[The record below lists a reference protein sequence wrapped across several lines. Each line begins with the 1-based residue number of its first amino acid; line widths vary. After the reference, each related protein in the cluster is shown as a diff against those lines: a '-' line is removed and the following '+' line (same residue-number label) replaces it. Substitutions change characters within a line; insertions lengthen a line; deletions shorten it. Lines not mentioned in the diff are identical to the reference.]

1 MIVLVRSL
9 SKLYLKNRF
18 TALCLSLVLFLASC
32 ERNKVYIDITGPAMG
47 TSYTIRLLPKR
58 GSNQN
63 VDLIKAKIDSTLE
76 SINNE
81 MSTYVINSDISLFNK
96 LDKNAAIVITNNF
109 RQVILQSIYWSKQS
123 NGAFDISSLP
133 LTTAWRKGKKD
144 REYEDKWEPPSDLE
158 ITTSLDKVGFEKIKI
173 SQNSLIKT
181 LKGQQIDV
189 NAIAKGWGV
198 DHLFNLIKSFGYS
211 NFMVEIGG
219 EVRVSGKNINNKP
232 WQIGIDYP
240 VINTKPGEKIMAIA
254 PLIDKSM
261 ATSGNYRNF
270 YQIGDSMIFHTIDPT
285 TGYPAYTN
293 MLSASVFSK
302 TCFLADAY
310 ATSFMVMGFEKS
322 KQLSSSIDEIE
333 VLLIYY
339 DNNGEI
345 KKYLSE
351 GIIEKIKLIE

>member
-1 MIVLVRSL
+1 MLSVFVLIVI
-9 SKLYLKNRF
+9 F
-18 TALCLSLVLFLASC
+18 LFPSQ
-32 ERNKVYIDITGPAMG
+32 ERNKEFSISGSTMGNIPYNIKYI
-47 TSYTIRLLPKR
+47 SREVL
-58 GSNQN
+58 
-63 VDLIKAKIDSTLE
+63 
-76 SINNE
+76 
-81 MSTYVINSDISLFNK
+81 
-96 LDKNAAIVITNNF
+96 LDKNEMDSILVEFNKIFSTYISSSEISVIN
-109 RQVILQSIYWSKQS
+109 RSSGQI
-123 NGAFDISSLP
+123 DISDSFAFLLEESRRVYEFTDGYFDPTIGP
-133 LTTAWRKGKKD
+133 LVNLWGFGPDKTINNPTQLEVNSKLKNVGLNKIDFEDNILTKSKGT
-144 REYEDKWEPPSDLE
+144 Y
-158 ITTSLDKVGFEKIKI
+158 
-173 SQNSLIKT
+173 
-181 LKGQQIDV
+181 IDFSS
-189 NAIAKGWGV
+189 IAKGYAV
-198 DHLFNLIKSFGYS
+198 DVLHDHLSIKKIN
-211 NFMVEIGG
+211 NFFIEIGG
-219 EVRVSGKNINNKP
+219 EVRVKGKNIRNQD
-232 WQIGIDYP
+232 WVVGIENPFKADSN
-240 VINTKPGEKIMAIA
+240 IIA
-254 PLIDKSM
+254 TVSLDNLSI